1 MFAVPKYW
9 RERERR
15 ESAVDLASAV
25 PFVAAGVVAGVVA
38 FVPFLAVLKPV
49 LDGNQNADMLKGMVS
64 LAVSAIALLAFTLIV
79 FAVFGVV
86 FQMFLLGEAVG
97 FVGFMLAFT
106 AVLLKRLGN
115 SR

>member
-38 FVPFLAVLKPV
+38 FVPFFAVLKPV

>member
-38 FVPFLAVLKPV
+38 FVPFFAVLKPV

-86 FQMFLLGEAVG
+86 FQMFLLGEAIG

>member
-1 MFAVPKYW
+1 M
-9 RERERR
+9 
-15 ESAVDLASAV
+15 DLASAV
-25 PFVAAGVVAGVVA
+25 PFIAAGVVAGVVA
-38 FVPFLAVLKPV
+38 FVPFFAVLKPV
-49 LDGNQNADMLKGMVS
+49 LDGKQNADMLKGMVS

-79 FAVFGVV
+79 FAVFGVA

-106 AVLLKRLGN
+106 VVLARHLGN